1 MLLEETYWVWH
12 DSFVGKKLW
21 RAYPLCRML
30 VVDSLERNEYRK
42 AFNDVEQ
49 FNQAIKSSFMYT
61 FVDWGWGYI
70 EGYTMS
76 MLDFVN
82 WLNLK

>member
-1 MLLEETYWVWH
+1 MGWNGLWIMLLEETYWVWH
-12 DSFVGKKLW
+12 DSFVGKKKKGKKLW

-49 FNQAIKSSFMYT
+49 FN
-61 FVDWGWGYI
+61 
-70 EGYTMS
+70 
-76 MLDFVN
+76 
-82 WLNLK
+82 